1 MSRKPKAL
9 VLDSW
14 AVLAYLEDESA
25 GQKVAD
31 LIADAHEHGI
41 PLLMSVVNAGEVWYI
56 LAREVSET
64 EADKG
69 VDGLRKLGIEFVD
82 VDWKT
87 SRQAGGYKSK
97 NRMSYADCF
106 AAALAK
112 EQKAE
117 LVTGDKEFRQ
127 IESDIRIRWLE
138 A

>member
-1 MSRKPKAL
+1 MPRKPEAY

-14 AVLAYLEDESA
+14 AVLAYLEDEES

-41 PLLMSVVNAGEVWYI
+41 PLFMSVVNAGEVWYI

-69 VDGLRKLGIEFVD
+69 VDGLRKLGIEFIG
-82 VDWKT
+82 VDWKL
-87 SRQAGGYKSK
+87 SRQAGAYKSK

-112 EQKAE
+112 ENKAD
-117 LVTGDKEFRQ
+117 LVTGDKEFKQ
-127 IESDIRIRWLE
+127 VEGDIKILWV
-138 A
+138 

>member
-1 MSRKPKAL
+1 MPRKPKAY

-14 AVLAYLEDESA
+14 AVLAYLEDEES

-41 PLLMSVVNAGEVWYI
+41 PLFMSVVNAGEVWYI

-69 VDGLRKLGIEFVD
+69 VDGLRKLGIEFIG
-82 VDWKT
+82 VDWKL
-87 SRQAGGYKSK
+87 SRQAGAYKSK

-112 EQKAE
+112 ENKAD
-117 LVTGDKEFRQ
+117 LVTGDKEFKQ
-127 IESDIRIRWLE
+127 VEGDIKILWV
-138 A
+138 

>member
-1 MSRKPKAL
+1 MSRRPKAY

-14 AVLAYLEDESA
+14 AVLAYLADEDS

-31 LIADAHEHGI
+31 LISDAHEHGI
-41 PLLMSVVNAGEVWYI
+41 PLFMSVVNVGEVWYI
-56 LAREVSET
+56 LAREVSEA

-69 VDGLRKLGIEFVD
+69 VDSLRQLGIEFTD
-82 VDWKT
+82 VDWKL

-97 NRMSYADCF
+97 NRMSYTDCF

-112 EQKAE
+112 EHKAE

-127 IESDIRIRWLE
+127 VEGEIRIAWL
-138 A
+138 